1 MIYTM
6 QGDLIDGRA
15 TVGVARWLAA
25 KRGTPVVLVDG
36 YAESI
41 VRPDGSQ
48 VAIHPDSE
56 IIRGGVVYVGT
67 DAGETEATWIR

>member
-6 QGDLIDGRA
+6 QGDLLDDRA
-15 TVGVARWLAA
+15 TLAVAQRLAA
-25 KRGTPVVLVDG
+25 ERGTPVVLAEG
-36 YAESI
+36 YDSI
-41 VRPDGSQ
+41 VRSDGSQ

-56 IIRGGVVYVGT
+56 IIRGGVVYVAT